1 MQDNN
6 GRWNSCEQILIMQ
19 PRILMVASNANDR
32 SHYAHT
38 VETVCTIV
46 AAGGVDQDDA
56 RPTKRRRGMGARHDM
71 GMQAR
76 FYGRREIPWVSKV
89 SHMLGRDV
97 TTLSAFAAFVHSCSF
112 FGHQGA
118 VKTKAGVETTWEDV
132 VVALVHQH
140 QPWMNQRAACQ
151 QNWYRNPAQHNLL
164 WPGNLICYAV
174 HRSRIVEMARTRA
187 VPYGMQLHA
196 TNVLLHPDARKKTWA
211 NLVHETI
218 VNFMADPVPA
228 QALPV
233 FAASLMATS
242 FDWLFFI
249 CLGMFCNTFEVPELD
264 AQVMEAMFARGDTVV
279 PEAQVTTHIFI
290 VVSLC
295 CM

>member
-1 MQDNN
+1 VQDNN

-46 AAGGVDQDDA
+46 AAGGVDQDDT
-56 RPTKRRRGMGARHDM
+56 RPTKRRRGTGARQDM

-76 FYGRREIPWVSKV
+76 FYGRREIPWVTKV

-97 TTLSAFAAFVHSCSF
+97 TTLSTFAAFVHSCSF

-118 VKTKAGVETTWEDV
+118 VKTKAGVETCWQDMIV
-132 VVALVHQH
+132 SLVHQH

-151 QNWYRNPAQHNLL
+151 QNW
-164 WPGNLICYAV
+164 
-174 HRSRIVEMARTRA
+174 SRIVEMARTRA

-196 TNVLLHPDARKKTWA
+196 TNVLLHPDARKKTWH
-211 NLVHETI
+211 NLVHETL

-249 CLGMFCNTFEVPELD
+249 CLGMFCNMFEVPELD
-264 AQVMEAMFARGDTVV
+264 AQTMEAMFSSPDTVV
-279 PEAQVTTHIFI
+279 PDSQVTTLFARNQTMHRHHTHIH
-290 VVSLC
+290 
-295 CM
+295 